1 MPLLEVKDLI
11 VHYRVK
17 QGWVHAVDGV
27 STRLE
32 RGETLGL
39 VGESACGK
47 TTLGYSISQLLP
59 RNAFIRHGHVYF
71 REPDEV
77 RAYREYYENAAG
89 DRARSRAMK
98 AEELGAVDRAKVA
111 AEVLEKER
119 DRLKG
124 KLKELESQPGPG
136 ADQKRQE
143 LTGRIAALGD
153 EYDLVTLS
161 RGSDGLIKEYAPAI
175 RAIRWKDVSMIFQGA
190 MNAFNPV
197 YTVGTQIIE
206 AIEQH
211 YDIDD
216 EEAERRVAEL
226 FKLVG
231 VAPDRINDY
240 PHEYSGGMRQRAM
253 IAMALALNPSLVIA
267 DEPTTALDVI
277 TQHRILDQIR
287 DIQKQ
292 LSMSMVIITHDVSVV
307 AKVANRINVMYAG
320 RMMEQGTTR
329 QIFRE
334 TAHPYTAGLLASF
347 PAVTGPKKRL
357 ASIPGNPP
365 SLVNPPTGCR
375 FHPRCPYAKEIC
387 KVAEPAAIDLGNGHI
402 SYCHFAEELKGGLQW
417 AA

>member
-1 MPLLEVKDLI
+1 MSLLEVKDLI

-27 STRLE
+27 STSLDP
-32 RGETLGL
+32 GETLGL

-59 RNAFIRHGHVYF
+59 RNAFVRHGHVYF
-71 REPDEV
+71 REPDDV
-77 RAYREYYENAAG
+77 RGYRDYYEKAAAE
-89 DRARSRAMK
+89 RAQSRAMK
-98 AEELGAVDRAKVA
+98 AEPSESIDRTKVA
-111 AEVLEKER
+111 KEILEKESV
-119 DRLKG
+119 RLEA
-124 KLKELESQPGPG
+124 KLKEFENQEGRG
-136 ADQKRQE
+136 AEQKRKE
-143 LTGRIAALGD
+143 LTARLAALNY
-153 EYDLVTLS
+153 EYDLVKLS
-161 RGSDGLIKEYAPAI
+161 RGSDGLLKEYAPAI
-175 RAIRWKDVSMIFQGA
+175 RSIRWKEISMVFQGA

-206 AIEQH
+206 AIQQH
-211 YDIDD
+211 SKIDD
-216 EEAERRVAEL
+216 EAAEQRVKEL
-226 FKLVG
+226 FTLVG
-231 VAPDRINDY
+231 VPADRIHDY

-277 TQHRILDQIR
+277 TQRRILDQIR
-287 DIQKQ
+287 EIQKQ

-307 AKVANRINVMYAG
+307 AKTAQRINVMYAG
-320 RMMEQGTTR
+320 RMAEQGTTR
-329 QIFRE
+329 QIFKE

-347 PAVTGPKKRL
+347 PAVTGAKRRL

-365 SLVNPPTGCR
+365 SLVTPPSGCR

-387 KVAEPAAIDLGNGHI
+387 KIAEPPPILLGNGHV
-402 SYCHFAEELKGGLQW
+402 SYCHFAEEFKGGLQW